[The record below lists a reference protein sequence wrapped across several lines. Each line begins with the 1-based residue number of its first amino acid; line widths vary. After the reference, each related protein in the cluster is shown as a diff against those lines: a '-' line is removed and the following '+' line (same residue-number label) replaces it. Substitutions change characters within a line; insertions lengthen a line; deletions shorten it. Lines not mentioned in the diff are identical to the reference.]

1 MVSPTRKFLY
11 TPFKIIISIAFLSVS
26 RPVFCGELLK
36 EQSIEY
42 RQKGYEAQKAGM
54 LGEALTYYQKAM
66 QLDPSSALIYN
77 DLGVIHE
84 MTGELAIAEEAYR
97 RALYLNP
104 GYDKAYFNLAQLYE
118 EKGDLFNAAEYWLKL
133 LRIDNVREDLV
144 KKAEKRIYEIGKVI
158 PEVRNEYMRAEVS
171 SLDTQVVSFKNRLS
185 SDDTALAQFYIE
197 TAEVFVKRKEYVKAL
212 KLYLDAKHLDP
223 RNDQVDSLIERTQKK
238 ILL

>member
-11 TPFKIIISIAFLSVS
+11 TPLKIIISIVILSVS

-42 RQKGYEAQKAGM
+42 RQKGYEAQKSGM

-77 DLGVIHE
+77 DLGVIYE
-84 MTGELAIAEEAYR
+84 STGELAIAEEAYR
-97 RALYLNP
+97 MALYLNP
-104 GYDKAYFNLAQLYE
+104 GYDKACFNLAQLYE
-118 EKGDLFNAAEYWLKL
+118 EKGDLFNSAKYWLKL
-133 LRIDNVREDLV
+133 LRIDNAQEDLV

-158 PEVRNEYMRAEVS
+158 PEVRNEYMRSEAS
-171 SLDTQVVSFKNRLS
+171 SLDTQVTSFKNRLS
-185 SDDTALAQFYIE
+185 SDDKALAQFYIE
-197 TAEVFVKRKEYVKAL
+197 SAEVFVKRQEYVKAL

-223 RNDQVDSLIERTQKK
+223 RNDQVDNLIETTQKK

>member
-77 DLGVIHE
+77 DLGVIRFN
-84 MTGELAIAEEAYR
+84 GEYVV
-97 RALYLNP
+97 
-104 GYDKAYFNLAQLYE
+104 K
-118 EKGDLFNAAEYWLKL
+118 DL
-133 LRIDNVREDLV
+133 I
-144 KKAEKRIYEIGKVI
+144 
-158 PEVRNEYMRAEVS
+158 
-171 SLDTQVVSFKNRLS
+171 KNRESFEDMQAVFSTLS
-185 SDDTALAQFYIE
+185 N
-197 TAEVFVKRKEYVKAL
+197 KEL
-212 KLYLDAKHLDP
+212 
-223 RNDQVDSLIERTQKK
+223 
-238 ILL
+238 